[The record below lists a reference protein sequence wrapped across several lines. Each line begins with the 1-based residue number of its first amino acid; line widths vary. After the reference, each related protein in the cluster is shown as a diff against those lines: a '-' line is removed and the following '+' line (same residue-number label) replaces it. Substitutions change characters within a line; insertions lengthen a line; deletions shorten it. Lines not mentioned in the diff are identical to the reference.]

1 MRGYRSLLR
10 RIVVPLA
17 LAVLVPTAAD
27 ASGSDAKPGATT
39 VAVDAVTFQ
48 VTNPLVTGET
58 YAVRGFLYRPGT
70 APACASSVFLLL
82 HGTAGGA
89 WGWDFPV
96 RPEKY
101 SVARALAGAGYP
113 AVAID
118 ELGYASSDHPNGWT
132 LTIPSYAAI
141 TAQIIEQLRAGS
153 YQAAAPVPF
162 AKVGLAGHSAGAEMA
177 ELTAGTSGNI
187 DLLMALGYTH
197 FISQEVGQ
205 VFIAEEQARALQR
218 DYVYFWGTRER
229 VHRYHHNP
237 DYIEPD
243 VLAKVDELTT
253 LTPSGLVLSIG
264 NQPSR
269 EVMGSIRVP
278 VLLVLSEKDTIF
290 PVEHGAKELALFAG
304 ASDKTLQVVPHA
316 GHSFHLEP
324 NAPES
329 LAHIVGW
336 LRQHAAAL
344 PSC

>member
-1 MRGYRSLLR
+1 MRRYRPMLR
-10 RIVVPLA
+10 RMFVPLA
-17 LAVLVPTAAD
+17 ISILVPAAAD
-27 ASGSDAKPGATT
+27 ASAPEETSSVAAVT
-39 VAVDAVTFQ
+39 VEAVTFQ
-48 VTNPLVTGET
+48 VTNPLVSGET
-58 YAVRGFLYRPGT
+58 SAVRGFLYRPGN
-70 APACASSVFLLL
+70 APACTSSVLLLL

-89 WGWDFPV
+89 WGWDFPI

-101 SVARALAGAGYP
+101 SVARALAAAGYP

-118 ELGYASSDHPNGWT
+118 ELGYASSDHPDGRS

-141 TAQIIEQLRAGS
+141 TAQVIEQLRAGS
-153 YQAAAPVPF
+153 YEAAAPVSF

-187 DLLMALGYTH
+187 DLLMVLAFTH
-197 FISQEVGQ
+197 FISQEAGQ

-218 DYVYFWGTRER
+218 DYVYFWGTRAR

-253 LTPSGLVLSIG
+253 LTTSGLVLSIG
-264 NQPSR
+264 SQPSR
-269 EVMGSIRVP
+269 TVMGSIRVP
-278 VLLVLSEKDTIF
+278 VLLVLSEKDTLF

-304 ASDKTLQVVPHA
+304 ASDKELQVVPLA
-316 GHSFHLEP
+316 GHSFQLEP

-329 LAHIVGW
+329 LAHIVEW

-344 PSC
+344 PAC